1 MRRMILIGDDIIGD
15 EASFAAHQLTITP
28 PLKGNQ
34 ASPSGAAF

>member
-1 MRRMILIGDDIIGD
+1 MILIGDDIIGD
-15 EASFAAHQLTITP
+15 EASFAAHQIDDHP